1 MDWHSEQRQND
12 LIAAPGSPINHINAD
27 KFEARLM
34 ASVGE
39 ASAKGLRLII
49 DFRSVAY
56 MSSVGLR
63 VLMRVLNEA
72 RKSSVEMLIANLGDT
87 MREITVNLGT
97 AVDTKR
103 TAAWD
108 RTNCW
113 SGFGAPAA
121 HCPRG

>member
-72 RKSSVEMLIANLGDT
+72 RKSPSGAHARAERGAKKLRRDA
-87 MREITVNLGT
+87 
-97 AVDTKR
+97 
-103 TAAWD
+103 D
-108 RTNCW
+108 RQP
-113 SGFGAPAA
+113 GRHHA
-121 HCPRG
+121 RDLRDQQVR

>member
-87 MREITVNLGT
+87 MREIFEISRFDKLLPVYDSL
-97 AVDTKR
+97 D
-103 TAAWD
+103 AAID
-108 RTNCW
+108 
-113 SGFGAPAA
+113 S
-121 HCPRG
+121 